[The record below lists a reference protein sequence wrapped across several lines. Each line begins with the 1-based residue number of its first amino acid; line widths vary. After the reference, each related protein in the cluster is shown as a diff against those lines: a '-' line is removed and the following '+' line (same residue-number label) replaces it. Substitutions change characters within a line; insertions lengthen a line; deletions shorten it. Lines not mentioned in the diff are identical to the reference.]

1 MNVTLQRREFL
12 QGGLGDLHYDDKVAS
27 MNVTLQRRKCLQ
39 GGLGDIN

>member
-27 MNVTLQRRKCLQ
+27 MNVTLQSREFLE
-39 GGLGDIN
+39 GGLGDLH